1 MVAEFFV
8 GDCFANGYE
17 VVVRKKLSCII
28 PGLVLLILWLIAPA
42 QGQAADNGAALAGS
56 ISIQQ
61 SKATADFP
69 NSIKFE
75 VSVKIAAA
83 ANLQKTTLN
92 YQLQGNAATSVHSA
106 DLKQVAGVSQFSA
119 ALDTNRSYI
128 PPGTHLSYY
137 WEFTDKSGAV
147 FDSPTQELA
156 YQDKR
161 FAFQE
166 LSQGVVTVRWYQGSD
181 AFGHAALDKALTTI
195 DRLGR
200 EYNIKPTKPIN
211 ITIYPDTQAMFTALP
226 PNTAEWV
233 GGQAMPT
240 LGTIVLAI
248 PPGNM
253 SEIGRSIPHEV
264 THQVNYQAT
273 KNPYNYLPKWLD
285 EGLAVYNQDQVD
297 GFLNQAFQRGID
309 KQSLIPLRVLNG
321 SFPADSQQSY
331 MSYGESYNV
340 IKYILKRY
348 GNAGLERILASFKNG
363 VSYDEAVQQ
372 GLGIGL
378 DELDRQW
385 KDSFG
390 YAVGATGQATST
402 NVTAITTTAA
412 ASTSGLQ
419 VTHTVSQVVVQ
430 FTGGSQTANSQFAST
445 AMGGAISQ
453 AAKKDDNA
461 PLLEITMALAG
472 LVAVGAGVG
481 LVLMGR
487 KK

>member
-1 MVAEFFV
+1 MT
-8 GDCFANGYE
+8 
-17 VVVRKKLSCII
+17 
-28 PGLVLLILWLIAPA
+28 ILWLVAPVR
-42 QGQAADNGAALAGS
+42 GQAADTGTALAGS

-61 SKATADFP
+61 SKATPDFP

-75 VSVKIAAA
+75 VTAKIAAN

-92 YQLQGNAATSVHSA
+92 YQLQGNAATSVHST
-106 DLKQVAGVSQFSA
+106 DLKGVGGVSQISA

-128 PPGTHLSYY
+128 PPGTHLTYY

-161 FAFQE
+161 FAFQD
-166 LSQGVVTVRWYQGSD
+166 LSQGVVTVRWYQGSN

-200 EYNIKPTKPIN
+200 EYNIKPTKAIN

-340 IKYILKRY
+340 VKYILKKY

-378 DELDRQW
+378 DELDREW
-385 KDSFG
+385 KASFG
-390 YAVGATGQATST
+390 YAVGTTGQANGSLPGTAT
-402 NVTAITTTAA
+402 NAVSFGTITPTAA
-412 ASTSGLQ
+412 ASAPGLQ
-419 VTHTVSQVVVQ
+419 STHTVSQVVAQ
-430 FTGGSQTANSQFAST
+430 FTSGSQTTSSHLAST
-445 AMGGAISQ
+445 GAGGAISQ
-453 AAKKDDNA
+453 VAKKDDNA
-461 PLLEITMALAG
+461 PLLEITMAIAG
-472 LVAVGAGVG
+472 LVAVGAGVS
-481 LVLMGR
+481 LVLTGR